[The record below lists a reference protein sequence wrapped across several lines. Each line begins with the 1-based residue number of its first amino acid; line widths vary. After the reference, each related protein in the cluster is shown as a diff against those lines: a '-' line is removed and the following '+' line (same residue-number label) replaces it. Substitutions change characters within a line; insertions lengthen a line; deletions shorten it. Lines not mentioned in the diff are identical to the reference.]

1 MFSLKNVMRSNSA
14 SCLIFGG
21 LFALYPADVASFLSS
36 SSPAPRMLIFMVG
49 LILVANG
56 LHLLWASH
64 YRLQNLKL
72 ILYFSIG
79 DFVWVISSVAFIF
92 SGLWIT
98 STEGILA
105 STVVA
110 VLVGLFGAF
119 QMGARNNILARQ
131 SDIRL

>member
-1 MFSLKNVMRSNSA
+1 
-14 SCLIFGG
+14 
-21 LFALYPADVASFLSS
+21 
-36 SSPAPRMLIFMVG
+36 MLIFMVG

-79 DFVWVISSVAFIF
+79 DFVWVICSVAFIF

-110 VLVGLFGAF
+110 VLVGLFGTF